1 MILHKTS
8 KGLFV
13 LLSMF
18 LVSCAIFT
26 GHHKLTSK
34 KIIRDGRE
42 MLYGKITLEQ
52 LFYDYPDW
60 QKEYEAYVPQV
71 EVIKKLKA
79 LNPDV
84 KVLIFLGTWC
94 PDSEREVPHFFK
106 ILKQANL
113 TLKLSV
119 EMWAVDRKKNLPNNL
134 AKEYQIEYVPTFIFL
149 KNGHEIGRIVESPE
163 ALYLEEDVLNILSK

>member
-8 KGLFV
+8 KGLFI

-26 GHHKLTSK
+26 GQHKINSK
-34 KIIRDGRE
+34 KVIRDGRE

-60 QKEYEAYVPQV
+60 QKEYEVYVPRV

-106 ILKQANL
+106 ILEQANL
-113 TLKLSV
+113 SSKLSV

-149 KNGHEIGRIVESPE
+149 KDGREIGRIIESPE